1 MKYEVWMVKL
11 KIKNQ
16 FLHNSYFI
24 IHNFRSELNQMIRL
38 LVVED
43 SKTVQQALVEIFNS
57 DPDIQVVGTAN
68 NGDEALD
75 AVMTL
80 KPDVVTMDINMPGID
95 GFEATR
101 AIMANCPVPIVIV
114 TGKMDPK
121 ESATIFQV
129 MQAGALMVIAK
140 PAAPGHP
147 EHEESVR
154 ELVRS
159 VKLMSEIK
167 VVRRI
172 FPKEPKQR
180 APATPSVPAA
190 RVGIVAI
197 GASTGGPPLLQSIL
211 SSLPAD
217 FSAPVVIVQHMA
229 KGFTENFVN
238 WLNLS
243 SSLKVELA
251 ADGMQMLPGHAYVAP
266 DNFQTG
272 VGPDNRLILVK
283 GELENGQCPSVSA
296 LFRSVASVYGGHAAG
311 VLLTGMGKDGA
322 AELKILRDRGGV
334 AIVQN
339 RESSVVFGMPG
350 EAIRIGAADH
360 ILSPDEITPLLTR
373 LVNGQ

>member
-1 MKYEVWMVKL
+1 V
-11 KIKNQ
+11 
-16 FLHNSYFI
+16 
-24 IHNFRSELNQMIRL
+24 IRL

-68 NGDEALD
+68 NGDEAVT
-75 AVMTL
+75 AVMTM
-80 KPDVVTMDINMPGID
+80 KPDVVTMDVNMPGID

-101 AIMANCPVPIVIV
+101 AIMASCPVPIVIV

-121 ESATIFQV
+121 ESATIFQA
-129 MQAGALMVIAK
+129 MKAGALMVTAK

-172 FPKEPKQR
+172 FPKASGEG
-180 APATPSVPAA
+180 APCHATSALPAA
-190 RVGIVAI
+190 RIGIVAI

-217 FSAPVVIVQHMA
+217 FGVPVVIVQHMA
-229 KGFTENFVN
+229 QGFTEHFVN

-243 SSLKVELA
+243 SRLKVELA
-251 ADGMQMLPGHAYVAP
+251 ADGMQMFPGHAYVAP
-266 DNFQTG
+266 DNFQAE
-272 VGPDNRLILVK
+272 VGSDNRLILAK

-296 LFRSVASVYGGHAAG
+296 LFRSVARHYGKHAAG

-322 AELKILRDRGGV
+322 AELKTLHDGGGV

-350 EAIRIGAADH
+350 EAIRIGAADY
-360 ILSPDEITPLLTR
+360 ILSPEEITPMLTM
-373 LVNGQ
+373 LVNSQQTL

>member
-1 MKYEVWMVKL
+1 
-11 KIKNQ
+11 
-16 FLHNSYFI
+16 
-24 IHNFRSELNQMIRL
+24 MIRL

-57 DPDIQVVGTAN
+57 DPDIRVVGTVSS
-68 NGDEALD
+68 GDEALP

-129 MQAGALMVIAK
+129 MKAGALMVLAK

-147 EHEESVR
+147 DHEESVR
-154 ELVRS
+154 ELVRN

-172 FPKEPKQR
+172 FPKEEGEAVQVM
-180 APATPSVPAA
+180 PSALAA

-197 GASTGGPPLLQSIL
+197 GASTGGPPLLQSLL

-217 FSAPVVIVQHMA
+217 FSVPVVIVQHMA

-243 SSLKVELA
+243 SRLKVELA
-251 ADGMQMLPGHAYVAP
+251 VDGMEMLPGHAYVAP
-266 DNFQTG
+266 DNFQME
-272 VGPDNRLILVK
+272 VAPDNRIVLVE

-296 LFRSVASVYGGHAAG
+296 LFRSVSSVYGGNAVG

-322 AELKILRDRGGV
+322 AELKMLRDRGGV
-334 AIVQN
+334 TIAQN

-350 EAIRIGAADH
+350 EAIKIGAADY
-360 ILSPDEITPLLTR
+360 IMSPEEITPLLTK
-373 LVNGQ
+373 LVK